1 MDIISYC
8 SLSSSCHIPSPHLPL
23 QLPAENT
30 FTHKLSEPSVI
41 LTVTLIHS
49 SLSVRMWPP
58 NILSFP
64 VIHNHYILKGY
75 TVHHKSRL
83 VCGKQKSQR
92 GAKTEL
98 QAAESSGFCHLGAVT
113 EAMIDG
119 QWILLYVIIS
129 SLFSCVWR
137 RLLRVP
143 WTACRSNQSIQKD
156 RTLKDELPRSVGAK

>member
-1 MDIISYC
+1 MDVISYC
-8 SLSSSCHIPSPHLPL
+8 SLSSSCHVPSPHLPP

-30 FTHKLSEPSVI
+30 FIHKLSEPFVI
-41 LTVTLIHS
+41 LTVTWGHS
-49 SLSVRMWPP
+49 HSVRIWPP
-58 NILSFP
+58 QILSFP
-64 VIHNHYILKGY
+64 MIPNKMMNHYIPKGY

-113 EAMIDG
+113 EAMING
-119 QWILLYVIIS
+119 QWMLLYVIIS
-129 SLFSCVWR
+129 SLFSYVWR

-143 WTACRSNQSIQKD
+143 WTARSLNQSIQKI
-156 RTLKDELPRSVGAK
+156 